1 MVEQVYLRER
11 PVMYGLTH
19 HELVCELRRGSSG
32 MHASDRKTE
41 PFVLQLEMLSTS
53 WNDIVEAVQGR
64 LGRHVI
70 IE

>member
-1 MVEQVYLRER
+1 
-11 PVMYGLTH
+11 
-19 HELVCELRRGSSG
+19 